1 MKSPY
6 IPPAPTQM
14 AAGQERLW
22 LSIIAEKLNLLVRRA
37 NALPV
42 TLTPSAATTTLYDE
56 RLSPY
61 ASLHLAPTSASA
73 ASATGLW
80 IELGNGVATIHHDIS
95 TATDRSFRATVV
107 G

>member
-1 MKSPY
+1 MKAPY

-22 LSIIAEKLNLLVRRA
+22 LSIIAEKLNLILRRTSA
-37 NALPV
+37 PVV
-42 TLTPSAATTTLYDE
+42 TLTPNAATTTLYDE

-61 ASLHLAPTSASA
+61 ASVHLAPTSASA

-80 IELGNGVATIHHDIS
+80 IELGDGVATIHHDIS
-95 TATDRSFRATVV
+95 TATDRAFRASII